1 MSAESSNIAFHAH
14 PSLPSGVGLI
24 PGTQVYARGTL
35 WEVVHVEPAGTQ
47 QRIRLRAQV
56 EGLRGRELDLLYP
69 FEKVEPVHREF
80 APAKAGR
87 LAPWRLYHQA
97 FLLDQALGS
106 TALVATQPGRVTIEP
121 YQLVPVMRALRM
133 TRPRLLLA
141 DGVGLGK
148 TVQAGFILTELIARR
163 RAHRILIVC
172 PPGPLLSQWHRE
184 MRVRFGLRFDSVRD
198 QSDLLELR
206 RGIELGANP
215 FDHVSLC
222 LTSVDFARQEKVL
235 QDLER
240 TTWDLVVIDEAHHC
254 VRMGTA
260 GDRESSLRRRL
271 AEVLSR
277 QCDGLLL
284 LTATPHDGFD
294 AHFASLV
301 ELLGPSLVDGRGALR
316 GDDYRRHVVRRLKHH
331 VKGADG
337 KELFPKRI
345 VTPVP
350 VPFNHRP
357 AYSALQTA
365 VLEMVVPRLKGA
377 LRRKRFGEVLAFV
390 SLLKRSVSTV
400 AAIKNT
406 LTRIVNRYA
415 DLVNRGQESADAR
428 RQRLTTLR
436 DYRRRLEAY
445 GALSWEEEQE
455 QAVLEA
461 EDIAAE
467 LFTPE
472 HIEVL
477 IRDAESEARRDRK
490 NVSRIAEV
498 ERELRGLVALAEAA
512 LREDVKLEA
521 VVAEI
526 RRIRGAEPRANVL
539 VYTEYTDTQDVVV
552 AALRSVKIGGDV
564 LAISGLD
571 PEPVRTKITE
581 RFSVEDDLV
590 LVSTDAT
597 AEGLNLHTRCHH
609 LVHVELPYNPNRL
622 EQRNG
627 RIDRYGQKLRPEVSY
642 LYLKFTFE
650 ERLLLRLAKKVE
662 KQRERLTFV
671 PDTLGQVLVE
681 DDVEAKLVAGLAD
694 ESPTLFELGS
704 PRPREEDTQSDSF
717 RELMAEVDRAIAG
730 FEKSTKGLSWLGEAG
745 LNADE
750 RLVREADAARA
761 AGGRESAVALLD
773 FVSDAV
779 EVDAGGACSRAGGV
793 VTLRLPA
800 VWSPG
805 LEDVPGYD
813 ANIRTIR
820 LTLDAARTHDE
831 NGPLGYLGRAHPLVR
846 RALDR
851 VRNIQ
856 FGAATGFDR
865 RVSAARWDG
874 PPSVLRTYLGT
885 VRSKLGR
892 AFERVICVRASVDEV
907 KPMLDPAVWESLATK
922 HIASEGLW
930 ERTFAS
936 WAPGTES
943 ASRRAAAAA
952 FSSMRESFLRE
963 HEALLAAEEAEIE
976 RWVRERGIALCGK
989 VEAQTLSLFTTTPD
1003 PSPWKTRDDPAERL
1017 AAFATDAAV
1026 PFTSRREAETAL
1038 KLYRDRQTDLDR
1050 RRPLP
1055 EDDITPLGLLMLVPG
1070 DGR

>member
-1 MSAESSNIAFHAH
+1 MS
-14 PSLPSGVGLI
+14 LL
-24 PGTQVYARGTL
+24 PGTQVHARGTL

-69 FEKVEPVHREF
+69 FESVEPVHRDF
-80 APAKAGR
+80 DPAKAGR

-106 TALVATQPGRVTIEP
+106 TALVATQPGRLTIEP

-148 TVQAGFILTELIARR
+148 TIQAGFILTELIARR

-184 MRVRFGLRFDSVRD
+184 LRVRFGLRFDIVRD
-198 QSDLLELR
+198 QGDLLELR
-206 RGIELGANP
+206 RRIELGANP
-215 FDHVSLC
+215 FDHVSFC

-271 AEVLSR
+271 AEVLSK

-331 VKGADG
+331 VKGPDG
-337 KELFPKRI
+337 KPLFPQRV

-350 VPFNHRP
+350 VRFDHRP
-357 AYSALQTA
+357 AYAALQTA
-365 VLEMVVPRLKGA
+365 VLEMVIPRLKGA

-400 AAIKNT
+400 AASKNT
-406 LTRIVNRYA
+406 LTHVANRYA
-415 DLVNRGQESADAR
+415 DLVKGGQESADAR

-436 DYRRRLEAY
+436 DYRRRLEKY
-445 GALSWEEEQE
+445 GALSWEEEQD
-455 QAVLEA
+455 QAALEA

-472 HIEVL
+472 QVELL
-477 IRDAESEARRDRK
+477 IRDTEAEGRRDRK
-490 NVSRIAEV
+490 QAVRTAEV
-498 ERELRGLVALAEAA
+498 AQELHALVALAEAA
-512 LREDVKLEA
+512 ANEDVKLEA
-521 VVAEI
+521 VVSEI
-526 RRIRGAEPRANVL
+526 RRIRSAEPRANVL
-539 VYTEYTDTQDVVV
+539 VYTEYTDSQDVVV
-552 AALRSVKIGGDV
+552 GALRAAKLGGDV
-564 LAISGLD
+564 LAISGPD
-571 PEPVRTKITE
+571 SEAARTKITE
-581 RFSVEDDLV
+581 RFSSDDNLV

-627 RIDRYGQKLRPEVSY
+627 RIDRYGQKLQPEVSY
-642 LYLKFTFE
+642 LYLQRTFE

-671 PDTLGQVLVE
+671 PDTLGHVLIE
-681 DDVEAKLVAGLAD
+681 DDVEAKLLEGLAA
-694 ESPTLFELGS
+694 ESPTLFALGS
-704 PRPREEDTQSDSF
+704 PRPREEDTESESF

-730 FEKSTKGLSWLGEAG
+730 FEKTTKGLSWLGETG

-750 RLVREADAARA
+750 KLVREAEAARA

-779 EVDAGGACSRAGGV
+779 EVDAGGSCSRAGDL

-800 VWSPG
+800 VWAPG

-813 ANIRTIR
+813 ADTRILR
-820 LTLDAARTHDE
+820 LTSDPARTQDE
-831 NGPLGYLGRAHPLVR
+831 GGPLGYLGRAHPLVR

-851 VRNIQ
+851 VRNLQ

-865 RVSAARWDG
+865 RVSAATWEG
-874 PPSVLRTYLGT
+874 PPAVLWTYLGT
-885 VRSKLGR
+885 VRSTLGR
-892 AFERVICVRASVDEV
+892 AFERVIGVRASTSGVE
-907 KPMLDPAVWESLATK
+907 PLLDPATWEALAAKGVATD
-922 HIASEGLW
+922 GLW
-930 ERTFAS
+930 ERTFAT
-936 WAPGTES
+936 WAPATES
-943 ASRRAAAAA
+943 ASRRVAAAA
-952 FSSMRESFLRE
+952 FSTMRQDFLRDQ
-963 HEALLAAEEAEIE
+963 AAVLDAEQDEIE
-976 RWVRERGIALCGK
+976 RWVRERATALCGA
-989 VEAQTLSLFTTTPD
+989 VESQALSLFATAPAL
-1003 PSPWKTRDDPAERL
+1003 PPWKTLRNAAERL

-1026 PFTSRREAETAL
+1026 PSSSRREAETAL
-1038 KLYRDRQTDLDR
+1038 KLYRDRQTDLER

-1055 EDDITPLGLLMLVPG
+1055 GEEITPLGLLLLVPG
-1070 DGR
+1070 GAR

>member
-1 MSAESSNIAFHAH
+1 M
-14 PSLPSGVGLI
+14 
-24 PGTQVYARGTL
+24 
-35 WEVVHVEPAGTQ
+35 
-47 QRIRLRAQV
+47 RI
-56 EGLRGRELDLLYP
+56 
-69 FEKVEPVHREF
+69 
-80 APAKAGR
+80 
-87 LAPWRLYHQA
+87 
-97 FLLDQALGS
+97 
-106 TALVATQPGRVTIEP
+106 
-121 YQLVPVMRALRM
+121 
-133 TRPRLLLA
+133 
-141 DGVGLGK
+141 
-148 TVQAGFILTELIARR
+148 
-163 RAHRILIVC
+163 
-172 PPGPLLSQWHRE
+172 
-184 MRVRFGLRFDSVRD
+184 RFGLRFDCVRD
-198 QSDLLELR
+198 QGDLLELR
-206 RGIELGANP
+206 RRIELGANP
-215 FDHVSLC
+215 FDHVSFC
-222 LTSVDFARQEKVL
+222 LTSVDFARQEKVV

-277 QCDGLLL
+277 QCEGLLL

-331 VKGADG
+331 VKGPDG

-350 VPFNHRP
+350 VRFDHRP

-365 VLEMVVPRLKGA
+365 VLEMVVPRLNGA

-400 AAIKNT
+400 AAIEHT
-406 LTRIVNRYA
+406 LTRVADRYA
-415 DLVNRGQESADAR
+415 DLVKGGQESADAR
-428 RQRLTTLR
+428 RQRLATLR
-436 DYRRRLEAY
+436 DYRRRLEEY
-445 GALSWEEEQE
+445 GALSWEEEQD

-472 HIEVL
+472 HVEVL
-477 IRDAESEARRDRK
+477 IHDAESKARRERK
-490 NVSRIAEV
+490 IASRIVEV
-498 ERELRGLVALAEAA
+498 EQELRKLVALSQAA
-512 LREDVKLEA
+512 LQEDVKLEA
-521 VVAEI
+521 VIAEI
-526 RRIRGAEPRANVL
+526 RRIRGVEPRANVL
-539 VYTEYTDTQDVVV
+539 VYTEYTDTQDVIV
-552 AALRSVKIGGDV
+552 AALRAAELGGDV
-564 LAISGLD
+564 LAISGPH
-571 PEPVRTKITE
+571 PESVRTKITE
-581 RFSVEDDLV
+581 RFSAQDNLV

-627 RIDRYGQKLRPEVSY
+627 RIDRYGQKLRPEVCY
-642 LYLKFTFE
+642 LYLQRTFE

-671 PDTLGQVLVE
+671 PNTLGHVLVE
-681 DDVEAKLVAGLAD
+681 DEVETKLLAGLAD

-704 PRPREEDTQSDSF
+704 PRPREEDTTSESF

-730 FEKSTKGLSWLGEAG
+730 FEKITKGLSWLGETG

-750 RLVREADAARA
+750 KLVREADAART

-779 EVDAGGACSRAGGV
+779 EVDAGACSRTGDI

-800 VWSPG
+800 VWAPW

-813 ANIRTIR
+813 ADTRTLR
-820 LTLDAARTHDE
+820 LTSDPAKTHDE
-831 NGPLGYLGRAHPLVR
+831 QGSLGYLGRAHPLVR

-865 RVSAARWDG
+865 RVSAARHDG
-874 PPSVLRTYLGT
+874 PPSVLWTYLGT
-885 VRSKLGR
+885 VRSTLGR
-892 AFERVICVRASVDEV
+892 VFERVIGVRASAEGVEAL
-907 KPMLDPAVWESLATK
+907 LDPAVWEALATK
-922 HIASEGLW
+922 AVATEGLW

-936 WAPGTES
+936 WVPATEP
-943 ASRRAAAAA
+943 ASRRAAAAS

-963 HEALLAAEEAEIE
+963 HDAVLAAEQAEIE
-976 RWVRERGIALCGK
+976 RWVWGRASALCGEM
-989 VEAQTLSLFTTTPD
+989 EAQTLSLFATVPD
-1003 PSPWKTRDDPAERL
+1003 LPSWKALPAPAERL
-1017 AAFATDAAV
+1017 AAFATDTAA
-1026 PFTSRREAETAL
+1026 PSNSRREAETAL
-1038 KLYRDRQTDLDR
+1038 RLYRDRLADLDR
-1050 RRPLP
+1050 RRTLP
-1055 EDDITPLGLLMLVPG
+1055 GEDITPLGLLLLVPG
-1070 DGR
+1070 GSR